1 MRQSNNLKGALF
13 AFLAFSIYSSHDVI
27 VRYLGGIYSP
37 IQVLFFAS
45 LLSFPLLTLMMV
57 QDATP
62 GTLRPLHP
70 RWVAMRS
77 VTMAFGGLSGFYAFS
92 ALPMAQV
99 YSILFTVPLLITV
112 LSIPILGEKVGL
124 HRSGAVIVGLI
135 GVLVVVRPGST
146 EFTLGHAS
154 AMLAAVCVATQ
165 SVIARRIGQ
174 SERQIVMLLYPFAA
188 VFIVMGASLGFVY
201 EPMPFIDFAAVV
213 GIAVLGFIA
222 AFLLIGAYRA
232 GEAAVVAPMQY
243 VQIVWAAIFG
253 ALLFDESLDLPTVL
267 GAGIIISSGLY
278 IVAREAF
285 ADVSENRPVL
295 RTRSRAISPGT
306 FRIGFFLRRK

>member
-1 MRQSNNLKGALF
+1 MSQSNNLKGAFF
-13 AFLAFSIYSSHDVI
+13 AFIAFSIYSSHDVI

-45 LLSFPLLTLMMV
+45 LMSFPLLTLMMV

-70 RWVAMRS
+70 RWIILRS
-77 VTMAFGGLSGFYAFS
+77 LTMVCGGLSGFYAFS
-92 ALPMAQV
+92 SLPLAQV
-99 YSILFTVPLLITV
+99 YSILFTVPLLITI

-124 HRSGAVIVGLI
+124 HRAGAVIVGLI
-135 GVLVVVRPGST
+135 GVLIVVRPGST
-146 EFTLGHAS
+146 EITPGHAS
-154 AMLAAVCVATQ
+154 AMLAAICVATQ
-165 SVIARRIGQ
+165 SVIARKIGKK
-174 SERQIVMLLYPFAA
+174 ERQIVMLLYPFAA

-201 EPMPFIDFAAVV
+201 KPMPFFDLAAM
-213 GIAVLGFIA
+213 GTIAVMGFFA
-222 AFLLIGAYRA
+222 AFLLVGAYRA

-243 VQIVWAAIFG
+243 IQIVWAAIFG
-253 ALLFDESLDLPTVL
+253 ALLFNETLDLPTII
-267 GAGIIISSGLY
+267 GATVIISSGLY

-285 ADVSENRPVL
+285 AGVSENRPVL
-295 RTRSRAISPGT
+295 RTRSRALSPGT